1 MDLLVLAA
9 GPLRPVH
16 SVGLGACAAE
26 EMDPDTLPI
35 GCMCYLENGR

>member
-9 GPLRPVH
+9 GPL
-16 SVGLGACAAE
+16 SIGLGAYASE